1 MKAYA
6 TRCEIVQADGALLA
20 TVEAVDEVAVK
31 IEIGQVVGW
40 NDWLDLTD
48 AVRKAMLMMEIKSD

>member
-20 TVEAVDEVAVK
+20 TVEAIDEVAVK
-31 IEIGQVVGW
+31 IEINHPVGW